1 MNTEPETPQ
10 ELGERDLD
18 AAVGG
23 AELAATATEPATEAK
38 AGPRGN
44 LQITTYYCPATP
56 R

>member
-1 MNTEPETPQ
+1 METSPKLPPQ
-10 ELGERDLD
+10 RLADQDLD

-23 AELAATATEPATEAK
+23 AEVAATATEPATE

-44 LQITTYYCPATP
+44 LQITTYLCPATP